1 MRMDNKSSKILIVDD
16 EFEYREVL
24 QMIVES
30 RGYTAETAA
39 SGIEALGMLEKGA
52 YRMVLTDLMMEGMS
66 GIELM
71 DKIKADYNK
80 IEVIIITGYGTIE
93 NAVLAMKKGAAG
105 YFVKGHEPSEL
116 LCEIEKAFGN
126 YEADRSLG
134 EAGGSYILQTANSQ
148 FKKVIHIAEKAAMCD
163 INILLLGESG
173 VGKEVFSRHIYECS
187 ERSSKPFVAVNC
199 QAFSDGLLESELFGH
214 EKGAFTGATD
224 QRKGRFE
231 LAHGGTLL
239 LDEIGD
245 ISLSTQVKLLRTIET
260 KVVERLG
267 GNHPINVDFRLICA
281 TNKDLQSEIKR
292 GAFRE
297 DFFYRI
303 STITL
308 EIPPLRERKE
318 DLPMLIDFFLKKSN
332 EKFRRSVS
340 KIEDGVM
347 EFLQSYDYPGNIR
360 ELKNIIE
367 RSVVLSENSVLS
379 KKYMPEISE
388 RSHRFEEPFEEVRPL
403 KDIRKDVEKKYIRKV
418 LEICEDNLTEAAEK
432 LDISRRQLFNK
443 MVEYGLR

>member
-116 LCEIEKAFGN
+116 LCEIEKAFGD
-126 YEADRSLG
+126 YEADNSLK
-134 EAGGSYILQTANSQ
+134 EAGGNYILQTANSQ

-245 ISLSTQVKLLRTIET
+245 IAPSTQVKLLRTIET

-281 TNKDLQSEIKR
+281 TNKDLQSEIKK

-332 EKFRRSVS
+332 EKFNRSVS

-347 EFLQSYDYPGNIR
+347 EYLQSYDYPGNIR

-379 KKYMPEISE
+379 KKYMPEICE
-388 RSHRFEEPFEEVRPL
+388 KSHRFEEPFEEVRPL